1 MFAVRGGAAIMV
13 LLLAACGG
21 GGGADSAD
29 APRATEATASPAS
42 TAASTPRE
50 TDVPDA
56 TPVTFDGRDLT
67 LAGDLRLPD
76 GRGPHPGIVLVG
88 GSGPSSRDGVVPGQL
103 AMTFPQPVT
112 VLADL
117 AAALRDAGYAV
128 LTYDKRTCGPF
139 NDCADNGY
147 PTPADD
153 LSIEA
158 FVDDATAAVAYL
170 RSRSD
175 VRSDSVAIAGHSQG
189 ASFVPGMLLD
199 DTRLVAGVMV
209 SAPYEPVDALLTA
222 QAQTVARIV
231 ADLDSAPPAAAASVT
246 QLRQLARSVS
256 NLRSGGGADDTTQLG
271 GASVGFWRS
280 WLRLSDGVPQ
290 LAQQARQPVL
300 VLNGGADTNVGRDQ
314 TARWQQSLTDDRDRV
329 VELDCVSHALNC
341 LGTDDPLT
349 IDPGAIEPTVDA
361 RVAQTIADF
370 LDPVLR

>member
-1 MFAVRGGAAIMV
+1 MFAVRCCAAIMV
-13 LLLAACGG
+13 LLIGACS
-21 GGGADSAD
+21 GADSVDTPDTTEAALSP
-29 APRATEATASPAS
+29 APTSRATTTTDADDVTA
-42 TAASTPRE
+42 
-50 TDVPDA
+50 VM
-56 TPVTFDGRDLT
+56 FDGRDLT

-76 GRGPHPGIVLVG
+76 GRGPHPGIVLLG

-139 NDCADNGY
+139 NGCADNGY
-147 PTPADD
+147 PTPPDD
-153 LSIEA
+153 LTIEA
-158 FVDDATAAVAYL
+158 FVDDATAAVTYL

-175 VRSDSVAIAGHSQG
+175 VRTDGVVFAGHSQG

-199 DTRLVAGVMV
+199 DPKLAAGVMLT
-209 SAPYEPVDALLTA
+209 APYEPVDVLLAA
-222 QAQTVARIV
+222 QAETVARIV
-231 ADLDSAPPAAAASVT
+231 AGLDTPPPAAAASVT

-256 NLRSGGGADDTTQLG
+256 NLRSGGGGADDTTQLG

-280 WLRLSDGVPQ
+280 WLRQSDGVPQ
-290 LAQQARQPVL
+290 LAQQATQPML
-300 VLNGGADTNVGRDQ
+300 VLNGGADTNVDSDQ
-314 TARWQQSLTDDRDRV
+314 TARWRQTLTDDPDRV

-341 LGTDDPLT
+341 LGTDDPLAV
-349 IDPGAIEPTVDA
+349 DPGAIETTVDA